1 MMRASRRILIIVVL
15 MLEVACRSAGMDPA
29 AVARS
34 RTRTTLISYEEI
46 TERGHYS
53 NLYVLIQELR
63 PRWLRAQGPDTFI
76 GVPGQVQVHMDGNRL
91 GGVHVLRS
99 LAPVGVTSIRW
110 LPPIDAAARYG
121 LNNSHGAIVISTGL
135 IH

>member
-1 MMRASRRILIIVVL
+1 MRASRRILILAILL
-15 MLEVACRSAGMDPA
+15 MEVACRSAGMDPRMRERA
-29 AVARS
+29 
-34 RTRTTLISYEEI
+34 RTRSTLITFEEI

-53 NLYVLIQELR
+53 DLYELVQELR
-63 PRWLRAQGPDTFI
+63 PRWLRSQGPDTFL
-76 GVPGQVQVHMDGNRL
+76 GAPGQVQVHMDGNRL
-91 GGVHVLRS
+91 GGVTVLRG

-121 LNNSHGAIVISTGL
+121 LNNSHGAIVISTSL